1 MKTILKI
8 IGIVLAVICSICL
21 LVSLLVTHSIF
32 AASDILSDNRTDKI
46 LKSLDMNYILKD
58 EDDNKTTIYRKIDK
72 IAGDLELTE
81 EDKVKIVNS
90 NGFKTIFA
98 AFIDGAK
105 SSYIY
110 GETEYVL
117 SEIDIVNLVN
127 INLDDMLKDVSVE
140 IPLETREKLREK
152 TIGEL
157 SKIASD
163 LPSSISLYRNYSY
176 LKYVRDIFDIK
187 LKLEAIGVI
196 AGLILLTILF
206 TWGIGRGLKYSGI
219 TIMISSLLVILFGG
233 FIILVFSYVL
243 KNISLFANY
252 VSLLKPTLKEIGLV
266 FVSNGIIGL
275 GISIIMLVVASI
287 ISQRKE
293 KRLEQGTILAN

>member
-1 MKTILKI
+1 MKTVLKI

-21 LVSLLVTHSIF
+21 LASLLVTHSIF

-58 EDDNKTTIYRKIDK
+58 EEDNKTTLYRKIDK

-81 EDKVKIVNS
+81 EDKIKIVHS
-90 NGFKTIFA
+90 NGFKAIFE

-152 TIGEL
+152 TIDEL

-243 KNISLFANY
+243 KNISSFANY

-287 ISQRKE
+287 ILQRKE

>member
-1 MKTILKI
+1 MKTVLKI

-21 LVSLLVTHSIF
+21 LASLLVTHSIF

-58 EDDNKTTIYRKIDK
+58 EEDNKTTLYRKIDK

-81 EDKVKIVNS
+81 EDKIKIVHS
-90 NGFKTIFA
+90 NGFKAIFE

-152 TIGEL
+152 TIDEL

-243 KNISLFANY
+243 KNISSFANY